1 MLIMDKS
8 TLETIKVRVI
18 SWLCCLVAFVDKL
31 CVGLVLF
38 IARRL

>member
-1 MLIMDKS
+1 MLSTDKS
-8 TLETIKVRVI
+8 TLEVVKVRVI
-18 SWLCCLVAFVDKL
+18 SWLCSLVAFVDKL